1 MPELILA
8 CQGIDFSFHLGQRS
22 AIMSGGAIRE
32 RDLIRRI
39 SEILGGVENDD
50 CALIEAGE
58 RYLVATTDMLH
69 RQTDFPDIM
78 NPWQMGWMAVA
89 VNLSDIAA
97 MGAEPAGLL
106 MAVGLPP
113 EADLYFIDEL
123 FSGFRDCAA
132 YYGTSILGGDTD
144 SHQELTVTGT
154 ALGWVERDLVLRR
167 SGAHPG
173 DLLCTTGS
181 LGGAGGGLYAW
192 REERLNS
199 PFIEKLLEL
208 EPRLKEGRALAKSG
222 AVTAMMDNSDGLALS
237 LSDLSVVSR
246 VGFAVYEER
255 LPLAEGL
262 EEMVGRERAVEMV
275 FSAGGDFELVFTVR
289 RERLEAARRACKL
302 TVIGEAVEEGI
313 WVERDG
319 ERRRVEARGYEHR
332 IGSF

>member
-1 MPELILA
+1 M
-8 CQGIDFSFHLGQRS
+8 
-22 AIMSGGAIRE
+22 RE

-69 RQTDFPDIM
+69 RQTDFPEIM

-132 YYGTSILGGDTD
+132 YYGTRILGGDTD

-154 ALGWVERDLVLRR
+154 ALGWVEKELVLRR
-167 SGAHPG
+167 SGARPG

-192 REERLNS
+192 REERLDS
-199 PFIEKLLEL
+199 PLIEKLLEP
-208 EPRLKEGRALAKSG
+208 EPRLAEGRALAKSG
-222 AVTAMMDNSDGLALS
+222 SVTAMMDSSDGLALS
-237 LSDLSVVSR
+237 LSDLSAASR
-246 VGFAVYEER
+246 VGFVVYEER

-262 EEMVGRERAVEMV
+262 EEMVGRDRAVEMALG
-275 FSAGGDFELVFTVR
+275 AGGDFELVYTVG
-289 RERLEAARRACKL
+289 REKLEAARQACQL
-302 TVIGEAVEEGI
+302 TVIGEVVKEGI
-313 WVERDG
+313 WMERDG
-319 ERRRVEARGYEHR
+319 ERMRLEAKGYEHM
-332 IGSF
+332 IGI

>member
-1 MPELILA
+1 M
-8 CQGIDFSFHLGQRS
+8 
-22 AIMSGGAIRE
+22 RE
-32 RDLIRRI
+32 RDLIRRV

-69 RQTDFPDIM
+69 RQTDFPEIM

-132 YYGTSILGGDTD
+132 YYGTRILGGDTE

-154 ALGWVERDLVLRR
+154 ALGWVEKDLVLRR
-167 SGAHPG
+167 RGARPG

-192 REERLNS
+192 REERLDS
-199 PFIEKLLEL
+199 PLIQKLLEP
-208 EPRLKEGRALAKSG
+208 EPRLAEGRALAKSG
-222 AVTAMMDNSDGLALS
+222 AVTAMMDSSDGLALS
-237 LSDLSVVSR
+237 LSDLSAASR
-246 VGFAVYEER
+246 VGFVVYEER

-262 EEMVGRERAVEMV
+262 EEMVGRDRAVEMALG
-275 FSAGGDFELVFTVR
+275 AGGDFELVYTVG
-289 RERLEAARRACKL
+289 REKLEAARQACQL
-302 TVIGEAVEEGI
+302 TVIGEVVKEGI
-313 WVERDG
+313 WRERDG
-319 ERRRVEARGYEHR
+319 ERMRLEARGYEHM
-332 IGSF
+332 IGI